1 MNSGETRY
9 MELTPIQKEILTAL
23 INLYRTK
30 KQAIK
35 GEDIAE
41 IIDRNPGTVRN
52 QMQSLKALG
61 LVEGVPG
68 PKGGYKATGD
78 TYRSLSLSELDKET
92 EVPIKRNDELVLNA
106 TAAEISFTTVRH
118 PDLCNATVHVLGD
131 IKKFDIGDNIVIGPT
146 PVNRLVIRGEIIGR
160 DDSENSLLFVIQE
173 MVSLPKKPI
182 KNYIKKH
189 QTITIPPT
197 ATIQEASRILV
208 ENKIHGA
215 PVRDKNAIVGIVTL
229 TDIGKTLSEG
239 KTSLKIK
246 DIMTKDIISVDGE
259 MPLYEVIK
267 VFNKE
272 KVGRLLVMSNGENVG
287 LISKSDILDKLIV
300 Y

>member
-1 MNSGETRY
+1 

-23 INLYRTK
+23 INLYRSK
-30 KQAIK
+30 KQAVK

-41 IIDRNPGTVRN
+41 IIKRNPGTVRN

-68 PKGGYKATGD
+68 PKGGYKVTGA
-78 TYRSLSLSELDKET
+78 TYRALSLSELEKET
-92 EVPIKRNDELVLNA
+92 TVPIRRNDQVIENA

-118 PDLCNATVHVLGD
+118 PDLCNATVHVIGD
-131 IKKFDIGDNIVIGPT
+131 IRKFDVGDSIVIGPT
-146 PVNRLVIRGEIIGR
+146 PVNKLIMRGEVIGR
-160 DDSENSLLFVIQE
+160 DDTENSILFVIQE

-182 KNYIKKH
+182 KNFIKENP
-189 QTITIPPT
+189 ITIPAT

-208 ENKIHGA
+208 KNNIHGA
-215 PVRDKNAIVGIVTL
+215 PVMDKERIVGIVTL
-229 TDIGKTLSEG
+229 TDIGKTLAEG

-246 DIMTKDIISVDGE
+246 DIMTREIIAVDGE
-259 MPLYEVIK
+259 TPLYEVVK

-272 KVGRLLVMSNGENVG
+272 KVGRLMVRVNGELVG
-287 LISKSDILDKLIV
+287 LISKTDILGKLAV

>member
-1 MNSGETRY
+1 

-23 INLYRTK
+23 INLYRAK

-41 IIDRNPGTVRN
+41 VIGRNPGTVRN

-68 PKGGYKATGD
+68 PKGGYKATGA
-78 TYRSLSLSELDKET
+78 TYRALSLSELEKET
-92 EVPIKRNDELVLNA
+92 TVPIRRNDDVIENA
-106 TAAEISFTTVRH
+106 TASEISFTTVRH
-118 PDLCNATVHVLGD
+118 PDLCNATVHVIGD
-131 IKKFDIGDNIVIGPT
+131 IRKFDVGDSITIGPT
-146 PVNRLVIRGEIIGR
+146 PVNKLIMRGEVIGR
-160 DDSENSLLFVIQE
+160 DDTENSILFVITE
-173 MVSLPKKPI
+173 MVSLPKKPV
-182 KNYIKKH
+182 KSYIKDN
-189 QTITIPPT
+189 TITIPST

-208 ENKIHGA
+208 KNNIHGA
-215 PVRDKNAIVGIVTL
+215 PVKDKDRITGIVTL
-229 TDIGKTLSEG
+229 TDIGKTLAEG

-246 DIMTKDIISVDGE
+246 DIMTRDIISVDGE
-259 MPLYEVIK
+259 TPLYEVVK

-272 KVGRLLVMSNGENVG
+272 KVGRLMVKVDGELVG
-287 LISKSDILDKLIV
+287 LISKTDILGKLAV

>member
-1 MNSGETRY
+1 

-23 INLYRTK
+23 INLYRLK
-30 KQAIK
+30 KQAVK
-35 GEDIAE
+35 GEDIAD
-41 IIDRNPGTVRN
+41 IIKRNPGTVRN

-68 PKGGYKATGD
+68 PKGGYKATGA
-78 TYRSLSLSELDKET
+78 TYRALSLSEMEKET
-92 EVPIKRNDELVLNA
+92 TVQLRRNDELVENA

-118 PDLCNATVHVLGD
+118 PDLCNATVHVIGD
-131 IKKFDIGDNIVIGPT
+131 IRKFDVGDTITIGPT
-146 PVNRLVIRGEIIGR
+146 PVNKLVMRGSVIGR
-160 DDSENSLLFVIQE
+160 DDTGNSVLFVIQE
-173 MVSLPKKPI
+173 MVSLPKKPV
-182 KNYIKKH
+182 KNYIKG
-189 QTITIPPT
+189 QPITIPAT

-208 ENKIHGA
+208 KNNIHGA
-215 PVRDKNAIVGIVTL
+215 PVKDKDRIAGIVTL
-229 TDIGKTLSEG
+229 TDIGKTLADG

-259 MPLYEVIK
+259 MPLYEVIR

-272 KVGRLLVMSNGENVG
+272 KVGRLMVQVNGVLVG
-287 LISKSDILDKLIV
+287 LISKTDILSKLAV

>member
-1 MNSGETRY
+1 

-30 KQAIK
+30 KHAIK

-41 IIDRNPGTVRN
+41 VIERNPGTVRN

-68 PKGGYKATGD
+68 PKGGYKATGN
-78 TYRSLSLSELDKET
+78 TYRALSLSEMDKET
-92 EVPIKRNDELVLNA
+92 NVPLRRNDELVDNA

-118 PDLCNATVHVLGD
+118 PDLCNATVHVIGD
-131 IKKFDIGDNIVIGPT
+131 IRKFEVGDNLVIGPT
-146 PVNRLVIRGEIIGR
+146 PVNKLVIRGSVIGR
-160 DDSENSLLFVIQE
+160 DDTQNTVLFVIQE
-173 MVSLPKKPI
+173 MISLPKKPV
-182 KNYIKKH
+182 KNYIIENP
-189 QTITIPPT
+189 ITIPPA

-208 ENKIHGA
+208 KNNIHGA
-215 PVRDKNAIVGIVTL
+215 PVKDKDGIVGIVTL
-229 TDIGKTLSEG
+229 TDIGKTLADG

-246 DIMTKDIISVDGE
+246 DIMTRDIISVDGDL
-259 MPLYEVIK
+259 PLYEVVK

-272 KVGRLLVMSNGENVG
+272 KVGRLMVKVNGELIG
-287 LISKSDILDKLIV
+287 LISKTDILSKLAL

>member
-1 MNSGETRY
+1 

-30 KQAIK
+30 KQAVK

-41 IIDRNPGTVRN
+41 IIGRNPGTVRN

-68 PKGGYKATGD
+68 PKGGYKSTGA
-78 TYRSLSLSELDKET
+78 TYRALSLSELDKET
-92 EVPIKRNDELVLNA
+92 IVPIKRNDEIVENA
-106 TAAEISFTTVRH
+106 TASEISFTTVRH
-118 PDLCNATVHVLGD
+118 PDLCNATVHVIGD
-131 IKKFDIGDNIVIGPT
+131 IRKFDVGDSIMIGPT
-146 PVNRLVIRGEIIGR
+146 PVNKLIMRGEVIGR
-160 DDSENSLLFVIQE
+160 DDTQNSILFVINE
-173 MVSLPKKPI
+173 MVSLPKKPV
-182 KNYIKKH
+182 KNYVKENP
-189 QTITIPPT
+189 ITIPAA

-208 ENKIHGA
+208 KNNIHGA
-215 PVRDKNAIVGIVTL
+215 PVKDKDKIVGIVTL
-229 TDIGKTLSEG
+229 TDIGKTLAEG

-246 DIMTKDIISVDGE
+246 DIMTRDIISVEGE
-259 MPLYEVIK
+259 MPLYEVVK

-272 KVGRLLVMSNGENVG
+272 KVGRLMVRVNGELVG
-287 LISKSDILDKLIV
+287 LISKTDILGKLAV

>member
-1 MNSGETRY
+1 

-23 INLYRTK
+23 INLYRTRK
-30 KQAIK
+30 HAIK

-41 IIDRNPGTVRN
+41 VIERNPGTVRN

-68 PKGGYKATGD
+68 PKGGYKATGE
-78 TYRSLSLSELDKET
+78 TYRALSLSEMDKEMN
-92 EVPIKRNDELVLNA
+92 VPLRRNDDLIDNA

-118 PDLCNATVHVLGD
+118 PDLCNATVHVIGD
-131 IKKFDIGDNIVIGPT
+131 IRKFDVGDNIVIGPT
-146 PVNRLVIRGEIIGR
+146 PVNKLVMRGSVIGR
-160 DDSENSLLFVIQE
+160 DDTENTVLFVIQE
-173 MVSLPKKPI
+173 MVSLPKKPV
-182 KNYIKKH
+182 KYYIKEE
-189 QTITIPPT
+189 TITIPSI

-208 ENKIHGA
+208 NNNIHGA
-215 PVRDKNAIVGIVTL
+215 PVKDKDGIVGIVTL
-229 TDIGKTLSEG
+229 TDIGKTLAEG

-267 VFNKE
+267 IFNKE
-272 KVGRLLVMSNGENVG
+272 KVGRLMVTINGELKG
-287 LISKSDILDKLIV
+287 IISKTDILTKLVV

>member
-1 MNSGETRY
+1 

-30 KQAIK
+30 KHAIK

-41 IIDRNPGTVRN
+41 VIERNPGTVRN

-78 TYRSLSLSELDKET
+78 TYRVLKLTDMEIEKN
-92 EVPIKRNDELVLNA
+92 VPLRRNDELVDNA

-118 PDLCNATVHVLGD
+118 PDLCNATVHVIGD
-131 IKKFDIGDNIVIGPT
+131 IRKFEVGDNIVIGPT
-146 PVNRLVIRGEIIGR
+146 PVNKLVIRGSVIGR
-160 DDSENSLLFVIQE
+160 DDTQNTVLFVIQE
-173 MVSLPKKPI
+173 MISLPKKPV
-182 KNYIKKH
+182 KNYI
-189 QTITIPPT
+189 TENPITIPPT

-208 ENKIHGA
+208 KNNIHGA
-215 PVRDKNAIVGIVTL
+215 PVKDKDGIVGIVTL
-229 TDIGKTLSEG
+229 TDIGKTLADG

-246 DIMTKDIISVDGE
+246 DIMTRDIISVDGDL
-259 MPLYEVIK
+259 PLYEVVK

-272 KVGRLLVMSNGENVG
+272 KVGRLMVKIDGELAG
-287 LISKSDILDKLIV
+287 LISKTDILSKLAL

>member
-1 MNSGETRY
+1 

-23 INLYRTK
+23 INLYRVR

-41 IIDRNPGTVRN
+41 VINRNPGTVRN

-68 PKGGYKATGD
+68 PKGGYKATGE
-78 TYRSLSLSELDKET
+78 TYRALCLYELDKEIV
-92 EVPIKRNDELVLNA
+92 VPIRRNEEVVPNA

-118 PDLCNATVHVLGD
+118 PDLCNATVHVIGD
-131 IKKFDIGDNIVIGPT
+131 IKKFEIGDSITIGPT
-146 PVNRLVIRGEIIGR
+146 PVNKLVMQGEIIGR
-160 DDSENSLLFVIQE
+160 DDTDNTLLFVIQE
-173 MVSLPKKPI
+173 MVSLPKKAV
-182 KNYIKKH
+182 KHYIKD
-189 QTITIPPT
+189 QPITIPAT

-215 PVRDKNAIVGIVTL
+215 PVRDKNSIVGIVTL
-229 TDIGKTLSEG
+229 TDIGKTLAEG

-246 DIMTKDIISVDGE
+246 DIMTKKIISIDGE
-259 MPLYEVIK
+259 TPLYEVVK

-272 KVGRLLVMSNGENVG
+272 KVGRLLVKVNGDLIG
-287 LISKSDILDKLIV
+287 LISKTDILDKLAV

>member
-1 MNSGETRY
+1 

-23 INLYRTK
+23 INLYRSR

-41 IIDRNPGTVRN
+41 IIERNPGTVRN

-68 PKGGYKATGD
+68 PKGGYKATGS
-78 TYRSLSLSELDKET
+78 TYRALSLSDMDKEMN
-92 EVPIKRNDELVLNA
+92 VPLRRNDELIDNA

-118 PDLCNATVHVLGD
+118 PDLCNATVHVIGD
-131 IKKFDIGDNIVIGPT
+131 IRKFDVGDNIVIGPT
-146 PVNRLVIRGEIIGR
+146 PVNKLVMRGSVIGR
-160 DDSENSLLFVIQE
+160 DDTQNTILFVIQE
-173 MVSLPKKPI
+173 MISLPKKPV
-182 KNYIKKH
+182 KNYI
-189 QTITIPPT
+189 QSNPITIPST

-208 ENKIHGA
+208 KNNIHGA
-215 PVRDKNAIVGIVTL
+215 PVKDKDGIVGIVTL
-229 TDIGKTLSEG
+229 TDVGKTLAEG

-259 MPLYEVIK
+259 LPLYEVVK
-267 VFNKE
+267 VFNRE
-272 KVGRLLVMSNGENVG
+272 KVGRLMVKVNGELIG
-287 LISKSDILDKLIV
+287 LISKTDILGKLVV

>member
-1 MNSGETRY
+1 

-23 INLYRTK
+23 INLYRTRK
-30 KQAIK
+30 HAIK

-41 IIDRNPGTVRN
+41 VIERNPGTVRN

-68 PKGGYKATGD
+68 PKGGYKATGN
-78 TYRSLSLSELDKET
+78 TYRALSLSEMDKET
-92 EVPIKRNDELVLNA
+92 NVPLRRNDELIDNA

-118 PDLCNATVHVLGD
+118 PDLCNATVHVIGD
-131 IKKFDIGDNIVIGPT
+131 IRKFEVGDNLLIGPT
-146 PVNRLVIRGEIIGR
+146 PVNKLVIRGSVIGR
-160 DDSENSLLFVIQE
+160 DDTQNTVLFVIQE
-173 MVSLPKKPI
+173 MISLPKKSV
-182 KNYIKKH
+182 KNYIIENP
-189 QTITIPPT
+189 ITIPPA

-208 ENKIHGA
+208 KNNIHGA
-215 PVRDKNAIVGIVTL
+215 PVKDKDGIVGIVTL
-229 TDIGKTLSEG
+229 TDIGKTLADG

-246 DIMTKDIISVDGE
+246 DIMTKDIISVDGDL
-259 MPLYEVIK
+259 PLYEVVK

-272 KVGRLLVMSNGENVG
+272 KVGRLMVKVNGELIG
-287 LISKSDILDKLIV
+287 LISKTDILSKLAL

>member
-1 MNSGETRY
+1 

-23 INLYRTK
+23 INLYRER
-30 KQAIK
+30 KQAVK

-41 IIDRNPGTVRN
+41 IINRNPGTVRN

-68 PKGGYKATGD
+68 PKGGYKATGA
-78 TYRSLSLSELDKET
+78 TYHALSLAELEKET
-92 EVPIKRNDELVLNA
+92 VVPLRRNDEVIQNA

-118 PDLCNATVHVLGD
+118 PDLCNASVHVIGD
-131 IKKFDIGDNIVIGPT
+131 IKKFDIGDIITIGPT
-146 PVNRLVIRGEIIGR
+146 PVNRLVMRGEVIGR
-160 DDSENSLLFVIQE
+160 DDTQNSVLFVIQE
-173 MVSLPKKPI
+173 MISLPKKPV
-182 KNYIKKH
+182 KNYIKE
-189 QTITIPPT
+189 QTITIPAS

-208 ENKIHGA
+208 ESRIHGA
-215 PVRDKNAIVGIVTL
+215 PVRDKNSIVGIVTL

-246 DIMTKDIISVDGE
+246 DIMTRKIISVDGDL
-259 MPLYEVIK
+259 PLYEVVK

-272 KVGRLLVMSNGENVG
+272 KVGRLLVRVNGEIAG
-287 LISKSDILDKLIV
+287 LISKTDVLDKLVV

>member
-1 MNSGETRY
+1 

-23 INLYRTK
+23 INLYRTR

-41 IIDRNPGTVRN
+41 IIKRNPGTVRN

-68 PKGGYKATGD
+68 PKGGYKATGA
-78 TYRSLSLSELDKET
+78 TYRALSLSEMDKET
-92 EVPIKRNDELVLNA
+92 NVPIRRNDEIIENA
-106 TAAEISFTTVRH
+106 TASEISFTTVRH
-118 PDLCNATVHVLGD
+118 PDLCNATVHVIGD
-131 IKKFDIGDNIVIGPT
+131 IRRFDVGDSILIGPT
-146 PVNRLVIRGEIIGR
+146 PVNKLVIRGSVIGR
-160 DDSENSLLFVIQE
+160 DDTQNSILFVIQE
-173 MVSLPKKPI
+173 MISLPKKPV
-182 KNYIKKH
+182 KNYIRENP
-189 QTITIPPT
+189 ITIPAT

-208 ENKIHGA
+208 KNNIHGA
-215 PVRDKNAIVGIVTL
+215 PVKDKDAIVGIVTL
-229 TDIGKTLSEG
+229 TDIGKTLAEG

-246 DIMTKDIISVDGE
+246 DIMTKEIISVDGE
-259 MPLYEVIK
+259 TPLYEVVK

-272 KVGRLLVMSNGENVG
+272 RVGRLMIKVNGELVG
-287 LISKSDILDKLIV
+287 LISKTDILSRLSF

>member
-1 MNSGETRY
+1 

-23 INLYRTK
+23 NNLYRVK

-41 IIDRNPGTVRN
+41 IIKRNPGTVRN

-68 PKGGYKATGD
+68 PKGGYKATGA
-78 TYRSLSLSELDKET
+78 TYRALSLSEMDKET
-92 EVPIKRNDELVLNA
+92 NVPIRRNDELIENA
-106 TAAEISFTTVRH
+106 TASEISFTTVRH
-118 PDLCNATVHVLGD
+118 PDLCNATVHAIGD
-131 IKKFDIGDNIVIGPT
+131 IRKFDVGDSISIGPT
-146 PVNRLVIRGEIIGR
+146 PVNKLIIRGSVIGR
-160 DDSENSLLFVIQE
+160 DDTQNSILFVIQE
-173 MVSLPKKPI
+173 MISLPKKPV
-182 KNYIKKH
+182 KNYIRENP
-189 QTITIPPT
+189 ITIPAM

-208 ENKIHGA
+208 NNKIHGA
-215 PVRDKNAIVGIVTL
+215 PVKDKDGIVGIVTF
-229 TDIGKTLSEG
+229 TDIGKTLAEG

-246 DIMTKDIISVDGE
+246 DIMTKEIISVDGE

-272 KVGRLLVMSNGENVG
+272 RVGRLMIRVNGELVG
-287 LISKSDILDKLIV
+287 LISKTDILSRLAF

>member
-1 MNSGETRY
+1 MNRESLII

-23 INLYRTK
+23 INLFREK

-41 IIDRNPGTVRN
+41 IIQRNPGTVRN

-68 PKGGYKATGD
+68 PKGGYKATGA
-78 TYRSLSLSELDKET
+78 TYRALSLSELDKET
-92 EVPIKRNDELVLNA
+92 PVPLRRNDEIVENA
-106 TAAEISFTTVRH
+106 TASEISFTTVRH
-118 PDLCNATVHVLGD
+118 PDLCNATVHVIGD
-131 IKKFDIGDNIVIGPT
+131 IRKFEVGDSIMIGPT
-146 PVNRLVIRGEIIGR
+146 PVNKLVMRGSVIGR
-160 DDSENSLLFVIQE
+160 DDTENSILFVIQE
-173 MVSLPKKPI
+173 MVSLPKKPV
-182 KNYIKKH
+182 KNFVH
-189 QTITIPPT
+189 DNPITILSS

-208 ENKIHGA
+208 KNNIHGA
-215 PVRDKNAIVGIVTL
+215 PVKDKDKIVGIVTL
-229 TDIGKTLSEG
+229 TDIGKTLADG

-246 DIMTKDIISVDGE
+246 DIMTKDIICVDGD
-259 MPLYEVIK
+259 MPLYEVVK

-272 KVGRLLVMSNGENVG
+272 KVGRLMVNVNGDLVG
-287 LISKSDILDKLIV
+287 LISKTDILSKLAI

>member
-1 MNSGETRY
+1 

-30 KQAIK
+30 KHAIK

-41 IIDRNPGTVRN
+41 VIERNPGTVRN

-78 TYRSLSLSELDKET
+78 TYRALSLSDMET
-92 EVPIKRNDELVLNA
+92 ETNVPLRRNDELIDNA

-118 PDLCNATVHVLGD
+118 PDLCNATVHVIGD
-131 IKKFDIGDNIVIGPT
+131 IRKFEVGDNLVIGPT
-146 PVNRLVIRGEIIGR
+146 PVNKLVIRGSVIGR
-160 DDSENSLLFVIQE
+160 DDTQNTVLFVIQE
-173 MVSLPKKPI
+173 MISLPKKPV
-182 KNYIKKH
+182 KNYIIENP
-189 QTITIPPT
+189 ITIPPT

-208 ENKIHGA
+208 KNNIHGA
-215 PVRDKNAIVGIVTL
+215 PVKDKDGIVGIVTL
-229 TDIGKTLSEG
+229 TDIGKTLADG

-246 DIMTKDIISVDGE
+246 DIMTRDIISVDGDL
-259 MPLYEVIK
+259 PLYEVVK

-272 KVGRLLVMSNGENVG
+272 KVGRLMVKINGELAG
-287 LISKSDILDKLIV
+287 LISKTDILSKLAL

>member
-1 MNSGETRY
+1 

-23 INLYRTK
+23 INLYRLK
-30 KQAIK
+30 KQAVK

-41 IIDRNPGTVRN
+41 IIKRNPGTVRN

-68 PKGGYKATGD
+68 PKGGYKVTGA
-78 TYRSLSLSELDKET
+78 TYRALSLSELDKET
-92 EVPIKRNDELVLNA
+92 TVPLRRNDELIENA

-118 PDLCNATVHVLGD
+118 PDLCNATVHVIGD
-131 IKKFDIGDNIVIGPT
+131 IRKFDVGDSITIGPT
-146 PVNRLVIRGEIIGR
+146 PVNKLVMRGSVIGR
-160 DDSENSLLFVIQE
+160 DDTGNTVLFVIQE
-173 MVSLPKKPI
+173 MVSLPKKSV
-182 KNYIKKH
+182 KNYIIEH
-189 QTITIPPT
+189 PITIPAT

-208 ENKIHGA
+208 KNNIHGA
-215 PVRDKNAIVGIVTL
+215 PVKDKERIAGIVTL
-229 TDIGKTLSEG
+229 TDIGKTLADG

-246 DIMTKDIISVDGE
+246 DIMSKNIISVDGE

-272 KVGRLLVMSNGENVG
+272 RVGRLMVQVNGELVG
-287 LISKSDILDKLIV
+287 LISKTDILSRLAV